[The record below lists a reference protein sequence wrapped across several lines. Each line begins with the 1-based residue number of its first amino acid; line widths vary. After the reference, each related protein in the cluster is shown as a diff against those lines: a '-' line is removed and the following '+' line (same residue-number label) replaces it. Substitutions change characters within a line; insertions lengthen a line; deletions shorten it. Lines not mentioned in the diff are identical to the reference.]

1 MTSPLVS
8 GGAVTSSSAVYFLTL
23 GTENIARAWQTG
35 WGDIER
41 RLRSAVVRGRHGRS
55 GHTLGSGCAGSAG
68 AMPCPRRSRRSAIY
82 SASSSW
88 CIYTSQ
94 CYSCRLAR
102 AEGWGDAGRLQTG
115 GVTKVLV
122 ARHTSSSC
130 RADKRRRCCPA
141 PDCAPQ
147 HPRASESLKKISRGG
162 LLLLEESWRRGGDAG
177 GAGDGCPR
185 PAWLCA
191 ALGGGCKK
199 LVGSSSFPT
208 CHQKEPF
215 GGPGPPQGCVLVSR
229 GVEDTRVPQDGTR
242 LKLSSGA
249 RGTRT
254 GILTAMLYTPP
265 PNLVV
270 LKLELRKLLIS
281 LFCKRFIDPACLL
294 RAGIHPLP
302 ASPAAQRE
310 CYLWYPIQQ
319 TPIFSRVF
327 LEGVSVPCFPLGIL
341 LFAECLELLVALQPA
356 QGDAWTGGRARGR
369 SRPAWTADVPLR
381 WQQRPKQTQHL
392 PPENR
397 FPRSYGCRCVIL
409 LLDLPASQEKLRF
422 IDQTVSSSSQGC

>member
-8 GGAVTSSSAVYFLTL
+8 GGAVTSSSADYFLTL

-35 WGDIER
+35 WWDVER

-55 GHTLGSGCAGSAG
+55 GHTLGSGCA
-68 AMPCPRRSRRSAIY
+68 MPCPRRSRRSAIY
-82 SASSSW
+82 RASSSW

-94 CYSCRLAR
+94 CSGCRLAR
-102 AEGWGDAGRLQTG
+102 AECRGDAGRLRIG
-115 GVTKVLV
+115 GATKVLV

-191 ALGGGCKK
+191 ALDGGFEK
-199 LVGSSSFPT
+199 LIGSSSFPT
-208 CHQKEPF
+208 RHLKEPF

-229 GVEDTRVPQDGTR
+229 GVEDPRVPQDGTR

-254 GILTAMLYTPP
+254 GILAAMLYPP
-265 PNLVV
+265 P
-270 LKLELRKLLIS
+270 KLSRFKAGAAKIADFPLLQTLYRSCLLIKGRNS
-281 LFCKRFIDPACLL
+281 SPACRSL
-294 RAGIHPLP
+294 RA
-302 ASPAAQRE
+302 A
-310 CYLWYPIQQ
+310 
-319 TPIFSRVF
+319 
-327 LEGVSVPCFPLGIL
+327 
-341 LFAECLELLVALQPA
+341 
-356 QGDAWTGGRARGR
+356 
-369 SRPAWTADVPLR
+369 
-381 WQQRPKQTQHL
+381 
-392 PPENR
+392 
-397 FPRSYGCRCVIL
+397 
-409 LLDLPASQEKLRF
+409 
-422 IDQTVSSSSQGC
+422 